1 MGVIFKSFGH
11 FIPEKRVINKELAAR
26 FGVTEEWIFERTG
39 IEERR
44 YFEAGGTSD
53 MVVLAAKECFE
64 RASIA
69 PEDIDLLIVA
79 TITPDY
85 QCPSTAAIV
94 HQKLNIVNSSGFDLM
109 AACSGFLYALELGQ
123 SLIETGKYKN
133 ILVAGADK
141 MSSCIDR
148 NDRKTTLVLA
158 DGAGVCLLQHSDTEN
173 QIIDTFCK
181 LHGNLAKDVITRN
194 GGSVSPLREANI
206 HEQDHYLR
214 FESRQIFQNGVNLF
228 EYAINQLLAK
238 NGLTVNDFD
247 LIIPHQ
253 ANKRIIEKL
262 SENLKVPISKFVI
275 NIEKIGNS
283 SAATIPIAMSQL
295 FAQGK
300 LKGRILTVSIGAGFT
315 CSASILQFD

>member
-11 FIPEKRVINKELAAR
+11 FIPESRVTNKELAER
-26 FGVTEEWIFERTG
+26 FGVTEEWILERTG

-44 YFEAGGTSD
+44 YFESGATSD
-53 MVVLAAKECFE
+53 MAVLAANNCFE
-64 RASIA
+64 HTDVK
-69 PEDIDLLIVA
+69 PEEIDLLIVA
-79 TITPDY
+79 TMTPDY

-94 HQKLNIVNSSGFDLM
+94 HKKLNLINSSGFDLM

-123 SLIETGKYKN
+123 SLIEAGKYKN
-133 ILVAGADK
+133 ILIAGADK
-141 MSSCIDR
+141 MSSCIDL
-148 NDRKTTLVLA
+148 NDRKTTLVLS
-158 DGAGVCLLQHSDTEN
+158 DGAGVCLLQHSETEN

-181 LHGNLAKDVITRN
+181 LQGNLAEDIVVRQ
-194 GGSVSPLREANI
+194 GGSACPLNETNI

-214 FESRQIFQNGVNLF
+214 FESREIFQNGVYLFQHAIEKVISKNNLT
-228 EYAINQLLAK
+228 L
-238 NGLTVNDFD
+238 NDFD

-283 SAATIPIAMSQL
+283 SAATVPIAMSEL
-295 FAQGK
+295 FAQER
-300 LKGRILTVSIGAGFT
+300 LKGKILTVSIGAGFT
-315 CSASILQFD
+315 YSASILQFD